1 MKPGGGRVLSSPAE
15 NHCFAQEAR
24 LKGAATLR
32 PTDKLVQNSAEQGS
46 SPSSGQFFPY
56 LIFPAA
62 CSSPLTHPILNI
74 SRAQR
79 AANLSTLLQLPPVS
93 SSFFPHRPNS
103 RNEENRYFP
112 FFFSLSFL
120 FLPFL
125 APFSRKNSSF
135 SISFLPQNGI
145 SSRPCLSFDTNFN
158 KGQAAGKMHALE
170 VHAIATRGQASIKPF
185 VDRFPIFS
193 FFFPLPS
200 LDLAPVLL
208 LLFSPESSC
217 SHN

>member
-1 MKPGGGRVLSSPAE
+1 MNPAE
-15 NHCFAQEAR
+15 NHWCAQEAR

-93 SSFFPHRPNS
+93 SSFFPHPNS
-103 RNEENRYFP
+103 RNGRKIDNRSFFFLSLFSLPSFSCP
-112 FFFSLSFL
+112 FFKKKFVILDL
-120 FLPFL
+120 V
-125 APFSRKNSSF
+125 SSAERNF
-135 SISFLPQNGI
+135 ISPLR
-145 SSRPCLSFDTNFN
+145 SSSFDTNFN
-158 KGQAAGKMHALE
+158 KSQAAGKMHALE
-170 VHAIATRGQASIKPF
+170 VHAIAIRGQASIKPF

>member
-1 MKPGGGRVLSSPAE
+1 MNPAE
-15 NHCFAQEAR
+15 NHCCAQEAR

-32 PTDKLVQNSAEQGS
+32 STDKLVQNSAEQGS

-145 SSRPCLSFDTNFN
+145 SSRPCEARASIQILI
-158 KGQAAGKMHALE
+158 K
-170 VHAIATRGQASIKPF
+170 ASIKPF